1 MLEAK
6 IVTLSR
12 IDYETIE
19 PSEEEVLAYLTL
31 EGSPNPVILIPT
43 HMDGYKQFYDC
54 VYGAETLSIAQAAE
68 SADCAAYIAEDVA
81 SLEALCI
88 LLGIELEV
96 SEEVELEDEESDEL
110 DEDESDELDEDELE
124 EEESDEL
131 EDEELDEDEPDEPK
145 NELETIAA
153 KYNTSAEVIEDT
165 GSFFP
170 DERQRKGSLNGVAQT
185 PQYQLCAIKH
195 IELNEAQHTYTR
207 NQIKDAKAQLL
218 FFCGV
223 SPMLPMV
230 YRTGYNSGTY
240 TYQAMTN
247 SLYLIAAKELYAE
260 KRMEFIG
267 CLVLPNA
274 HAAFTELHPKLTQP
288 I

>member
-1 MLEAK
+1 M
-6 IVTLSR
+6 
-12 IDYETIE
+12 
-19 PSEEEVLAYLTL
+19 EEL
-31 EGSPNPVILIPT
+31 
-43 HMDGYKQFYDC
+43 DD
-54 VYGAETLSIAQAAE
+54 
-68 SADCAAYIAEDVA
+68 
-81 SLEALCI
+81 
-88 LLGIELEV
+88 
-96 SEEVELEDEESDEL
+96 ELEDEESEEL
-110 DEDESDELDEDELE
+110 ESKELE

-131 EDEELDEDEPDEPK
+131 DDELDEDEPNEPK

-274 HAAFTELHPKLTQP
+274 HAAFTELHPELTQP